1 MPPSRRRRRAALL
14 ALVVALPVALVATGP
29 GPAAQAADDK
39 GLVNGAIKFPQRDQ
53 PALKVLWF
61 DRSWNY
67 VGQKN
72 LGRADG
78 YSMWLSP
85 GTYHLQF
92 VDQRPA
98 YDVTKYAPTD
108 IQVTVRANDITT
120 KAVTMWRGAAITG
133 TAKAGGKALGGAR
146 LVAANKSQQSF
157 STTANSKGQFAIGG
171 LPQGQ
176 YSVFTYDKRKE
187 WVGKSAW
194 VGAVAPGKPKNMSIK
209 LTKRAGS
216 MTVYLF
222 TPSGRLRNTTPVTI
236 TSNQSGQWWTSTAR
250 NGTAVF
256 KGLYPGAYT
265 LKFDGAGVWF
275 ARTGAVKRATVKS
288 GQMAFGKFDITT
300 RGGWITGNLVDR
312 GAPEITLEPPYTGAR
327 GAQVVLYNEAG
338 TEIASAY
345 SGVDGLFTISGQL
358 ATQSGLT
365 IVVNPGIDSAGYM
378 RGEGYCHFD
387 SAEFSGFAL
396 ATGQETYVG
405 DLSVPRT
412 PDQQDP
418 ACMTANA
425 GAGRS
430 GRR

>member
-1 MPPSRRRRRAALL
+1 MLPHARRRASLL
-14 ALVVALPVALVATGP
+14 ALVVALLAALLATAP
-29 GPAAQAADDK
+29 GPVAQAADSQ
-39 GLVNGAIKFPQRDQ
+39 GLVNGAIKFPQHDK
-53 PALKVLWF
+53 PALKMLWF
-61 DRSWNY
+61 DRNWSY
-67 VGQKN
+67 LGQRG
-72 LGRADG
+72 LGKVDG
-78 YSMWLSP
+78 YSLWLAP

-120 KAVTMWRGAAITG
+120 KTVTMWKGAAITG
-133 TAKAGGKALGGAR
+133 TARAGGKPLGGAR
-146 LVAANKSQQSF
+146 LVAANKTEQSF
-157 STTANSKGQFAIGG
+157 STTANSQGQFAIGG

-194 VGAVAPGKPKNMSIK
+194 AGAVKPGQGKNLSIE

-222 TPSGRLRNTTPVTI
+222 TPSGRLRATTPVTV
-236 TSNQSGQWWTSTAR
+236 TSKQSGQWWTATAR

-265 LKFDGAGVWF
+265 LKFDGSGVWF
-275 ARTGAVKRATVKS
+275 ARTGPVLRASVKS
-288 GQMAFGKFDITT
+288 GQMAFGKFDITQ
-300 RGGWITGNLVDR
+300 RGGWVTGNLVDR
-312 GAPEITLEPPYTGAR
+312 GAPDITLEPPYTGAR
-327 GAQVVLYNEAG
+327 GAQLVLFDQDG
-338 TEIASAY
+338 KEIASAY
-345 SGVDGLFTISGQL
+345 SGADGSFTITGQL

-378 RGEGYCHFD
+378 RGEGYCQFD
-387 SAEFSGFAL
+387 SADFSGFAL
-396 ATGQETYVG
+396 ATGEETYVG

-412 PDQQDP
+412 PDQKDP
-418 ACMTANA
+418 ACASA
-425 GAGRS
+425 VARAARAGR
-430 GRR
+430 R